1 MEPVFIVVAHDCWSL
16 FVGVV
21 VAFADNSGFVDNSWE
36 LIYNVRDKHLL
47 INKR

>member
-21 VAFADNSGFVDNSWE
+21 VAFADNSGFSSQGGK
-36 LIYNVRDKHLL
+36 LSY
-47 INKR
+47 